1 LYAAISVETPG
12 DTGRI
17 EVVGP
22 VGEQLEPHH
31 VDGTGIFEVHAVG
44 LEFAAA
50 RFTKIGGLGQDILGR
65 FTAPFTQATL
75 GRFDPV
81 NAASHFM
88 KNGHERVDAL
98 VFFIKTPKIL

>member
-12 DTGRI
+12 DSGRI

-22 VGEQLEPHH
+22 VGEQFEPHY
-31 VDGTGIFEVHAVG
+31 VNGVRIFEVNAVG

-50 RFTKIGGLGQDILGR
+50 RFTKIGGLGRDILGR

-88 KNGHERVDAL
+88 KNGHERVDAP